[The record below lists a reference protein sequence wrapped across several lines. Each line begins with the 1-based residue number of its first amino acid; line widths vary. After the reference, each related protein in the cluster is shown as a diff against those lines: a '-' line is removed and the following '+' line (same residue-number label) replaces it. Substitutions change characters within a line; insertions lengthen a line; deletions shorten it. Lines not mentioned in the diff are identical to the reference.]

1 MPKMKS
7 ITRFSL
13 SIPFFLIGMSVLGRE
28 SKGVLP
34 DRIEVI
40 GIELIKVN
48 PGTFTMG
55 VRNLHPAIEPYDGP
69 RRVEIT
75 KPFYLAM
82 NETTQ
87 ASWNLRMDKNPSRF
101 KDDQRPV
108 EQVTWKQSM
117 AFCQSLNEEI
127 KNFKPIPKGMIFRLP
142 SEAEWEFA
150 ARAGTQSV
158 YFFGD
163 KPDSI
168 TDYAWISENSGAR
181 TQPVK
186 KKKANSWGFHDL
198 YGNVR
203 EWCLDGYGRRPEKKL
218 IDPLLEWKNMDKV
231 NRGGSWDSCEDCCKT
246 GRRSNFGKDYQSGDV
261 GFRLALGFELEGM

>member
-1 MPKMKS
+1 MKS

-87 ASWNLRMDKNPSRF
+87 ASWNLRMDENPSLF
-101 KDDQRPV
+101 KGDRRPV
-108 EQVTWKQSM
+108 EQVTWKQCM
-117 AFCQSLNEEI
+117 AF
-127 KNFKPIPKGMIFRLP
+127 
-142 SEAEWEFA
+142 
-150 ARAGTQSV
+150 
-158 YFFGD
+158 
-163 KPDSI
+163 
-168 TDYAWISENSGAR
+168 
-181 TQPVK
+181 
-186 KKKANSWGFHDL
+186 AN
-198 YGNVR
+198 
-203 EWCLDGYGRRPEKKL
+203 P
-218 IDPLLEWKNMDKV
+218 
-231 NRGGSWDSCEDCCKT
+231 
-246 GRRSNFGKDYQSGDV
+246 
-261 GFRLALGFELEGM
+261 

>member
-1 MPKMKS
+1 MTS
-7 ITRFSL
+7 IDRLAL
-13 SIPFFLIGMSVLGRE
+13 SIPFFLIGMTVLGKG

-48 PGTFTMG
+48 PGNFTMG
-55 VRNLHPAIEPYDGP
+55 VKNLHPAIEPYDGP

-75 KPFYLAM
+75 QPFYLAV

-101 KDDQRPV
+101 KGDQRPV

-186 KKKANSWGFHDL
+186 RRKPTHGDSMTSMGTSANGAWTAMENAL
-198 YGNVR
+198 
-203 EWCLDGYGRRPEKKL
+203 KKL

-246 GRRSNFGKDYQSGDV
+246 GRRTNFGKDYQSE
-261 GFRLALGFELEGM
+261 RRRIPPALGFELEGM